1 MKKEKNC
8 RLGKVGGQAVLEGI
22 MMKSGENIAL
32 CVRKED
38 GTIETKRSS
47 HKALIKR
54 KKFLNIPI
62 LRGCINMVESM
73 ILSFSTLSDSAN
85 MLGIDETEDE
95 SKFEKWLR
103 KKLGNNLMNVIMT
116 IGMVLGVI
124 ISLAL
129 FIGIPTL
136 VTGGINALCKH
147 FWSFSLPNVVQTLIS
162 GIMKIIIFVSYILLV
177 SLMKDIRRTFEYHGA
192 EHKTIACYEAGE
204 DLTPENAKKHSRFH
218 PRCGTSFIIEMLI
231 ISVVITAFIN
241 WDWHPA
247 LIMLVKLCMMPLI
260 VGVGYEFLMI
270 AGKHPNPV
278 TRILSAPGL
287 WMQRATT
294 KEPDLSQ
301 LEVAIHAMKCA
312 MPEEF
317 PEMIEEDAKESA
329 SDDSES
335 SSEARA

>member
-47 HKALIKR
+47 HKSLIKR

-62 LRGCINMVESM
+62 LRGCINMVESLM
-73 ILSFSTLSDSAN
+73 LSFSTLSDSAN

-95 SKFEKWLR
+95 SRFEKWLR
-103 KKLGNNLMNVIMT
+103 KKLGDNLMNVIMI
-116 IGMVLGVI
+116 IGMVLGII

-162 GIMKIIIFVSYILLV
+162 GIM
-177 SLMKDIRRTFEYHGA
+177 
-192 EHKTIACYEAGE
+192 
-204 DLTPENAKKHSRFH
+204 
-218 PRCGTSFIIEMLI
+218 
-231 ISVVITAFIN
+231 
-241 WDWHPA
+241 
-247 LIMLVKLCMMPLI
+247 
-260 VGVGYEFLMI
+260 
-270 AGKHPNPV
+270 
-278 TRILSAPGL
+278 
-287 WMQRATT
+287 
-294 KEPDLSQ
+294 
-301 LEVAIHAMKCA
+301 
-312 MPEEF
+312 
-317 PEMIEEDAKESA
+317 
-329 SDDSES
+329 
-335 SSEARA
+335 